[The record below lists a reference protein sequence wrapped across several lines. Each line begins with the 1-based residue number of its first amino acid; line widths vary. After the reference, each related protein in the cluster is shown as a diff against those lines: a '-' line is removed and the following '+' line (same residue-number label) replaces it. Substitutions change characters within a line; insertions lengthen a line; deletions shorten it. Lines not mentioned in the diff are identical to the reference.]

1 MSSDWV
7 TLTAEWQ
14 GEMAFIGKNE
24 KGGSVQM
31 GVVDGVSGVSPM
43 ELLLS
48 GLAGCTGVDVVHILG
63 RMRLPLDDF
72 RVTVRAKR
80 ADDHPKVYTKIE
92 ISYLLWGQDLTAKAV
107 EQAIALSEKKYCSA
121 SAMLGKTAKIRST
134 YRILAPGETIEDQV
148 L

>member
-1 MSSDWV
+1 MSSKWV

-24 KGGSVQM
+24 KDGSVQM
-31 GVVDGVSGVSPM
+31 GVVDGVPGVSPM
-43 ELLLS
+43 ELLLF

-80 ADDHPKVYTKIE
+80 ADDHPKVFTEIE
-92 ISYLLWGQDLTAKAV
+92 IAYLLWGQDLTAKAV
-107 EQAIALSEKKYCSA
+107 EQAIALSEEKYCSA
-121 SAMLGKTAKIRST
+121 SAMLGKAARIRST
-134 YRILAPGETIEDQV
+134 YRILAPGETIEDQI